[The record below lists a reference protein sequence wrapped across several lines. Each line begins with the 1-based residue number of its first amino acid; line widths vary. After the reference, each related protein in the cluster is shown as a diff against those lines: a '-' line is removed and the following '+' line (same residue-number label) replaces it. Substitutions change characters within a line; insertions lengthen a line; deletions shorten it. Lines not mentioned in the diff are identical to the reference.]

1 LALVV
6 QLQQIKVLLFKVVHL
21 VLALLL
27 LLAVAVVLQISPP
40 TDKAVLVL
48 AEVAVQLLLHL
59 AAVAHL
65 LTLVML
71 VLLVQAL

>member
-1 LALVV
+1 LVLVV

-27 LLAVAVVLQISPP
+27 LLAVAVVLQTSLQ
-40 TDKAVLVL
+40 TDKAALVL
-48 AEVAVQLLLHL
+48 AEVAELHFVHLAVAAQLLI
-59 AAVAHL
+59 
-65 LTLVML
+65 LVML